1 MSATIKEQGPKT
13 LAAVQ
18 ERIEAAKARELTAG
32 DCRECNNTRVVPDY
46 RKGGVRSCACAPGV
60 IRPLPT
66 TATDVGREACA
77 AALLGGLADVENDGD
92 RGPRARPLS
101 NEDAARASQV
111 AALMSAAGPLDLASL
126 RVLTWIAGQLPAVK
140 LRAACEAATATGWC
154 RSDDPEPKARRTRV
168 DGARTALLGA
178 VREVEALLFRDD
190 KGRPIVTAR
199 RERCDVLA
207 DEVERRAKAG
217 VP

>member
-1 MSATIKEQGPKT
+1 MSAAIKEQGPKT

-18 ERIEAAKARELTAG
+18 ERIEAAKAREALASLIGKPADATLP
-32 DCRECNNTRVVPDY
+32 ES
-46 RKGGVRSCACAPGV
+46 GVRVIAPIV
-60 IRPLPT
+60 
-66 TATDVGREACA
+66 
-77 AALLGGLADVENDGD
+77 ADVDNDGD

-101 NEDAARASQV
+101 TEDAARASQV

-126 RVLTWIAGQLPAVK
+126 RVLTWIAGQLPATK
-140 LRAACEAATATGWC
+140 LRAACEEATATGWC

-190 KGRPIVTAR
+190 TGRPIVTAR